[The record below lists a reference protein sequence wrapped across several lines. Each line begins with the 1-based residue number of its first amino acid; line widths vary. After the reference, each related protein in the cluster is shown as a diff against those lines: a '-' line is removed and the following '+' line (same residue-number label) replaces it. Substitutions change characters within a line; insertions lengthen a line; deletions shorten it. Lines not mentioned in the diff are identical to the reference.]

1 MENWIILL
9 HVVPYI
15 PCKILGFVKEKK
27 RNENAADNILF
38 YVLKIML
45 STKEIH
51 GQDKLIFCWA
61 DSWLIWQI
69 EKIVSVS
76 ELYILP
82 GYLLSCHWTQAGI
95 SSDLVAILS
104 CLCWPIRG
112 KRQPSCHWQ
121 ISWLSQ
127 ITNQIIPFL

>member
-45 STKEIH
+45 PSKEIH

-76 ELYILP
+76 E
-82 GYLLSCHWTQAGI
+82 
-95 SSDLVAILS
+95 
-104 CLCWPIRG
+104 
-112 KRQPSCHWQ
+112 
-121 ISWLSQ
+121 
-127 ITNQIIPFL
+127 